1 MFIICV
7 LCAHFLC
14 LSTCTNVNFLS
25 CEIVC
30 ISANICA
37 IVVFTH
43 NYCDFHATP
52 ANLFVKIK
60 IIICDSCAYFKAR
73 NCNFLM
79 SMCVCNVLFC
89 CNLFRD
95 NSGTIKV
102 HIWVLILGHW
112 CVCVCVC
119 MCMISECTS
128 IHCLARMTCSTSK
141 WREKEMI
148 KSIFEIRSNRL
159 TYLKPRA
166 TAGALITFTRKTKC
180 EMCTKRA
187 KKKRKFF
194 SDRNT
199 NEKRELLMLMIRVCM
214 VYIYSMHGARICG
227 CNW

>member
-1 MFIICV
+1 MIRVHI
-7 LCAHFLC
+7 LRH
-14 LSTCTNVNFLS
+14 
-25 CEIVC
+25 EIV
-30 ISANICA
+30 I
-37 IVVFTH
+37 
-43 NYCDFHATP
+43 
-52 ANLFVKIK
+52 
-60 IIICDSCAYFKAR
+60 
-73 NCNFLM
+73 FLWA
-79 SMCVCNVLFC
+79 CVCATC
-89 CNLFRD
+89 CFVAI
-95 NSGTIKV
+95 SSEITAGQSKCTYEYSF
-102 HIWVLILGHW
+102 WATG
-112 CVCVCVC
+112 VCVCVC

-159 TYLKPRA
+159 TYLKPKA
-166 TAGALITFTRKTKC
+166 TAGALIKFTRKTKC